1 MVSMALLSDVFKEPQ
16 SRVRKTIIAVDV
28 VSSTAMKEKEPEASW
43 LNTFA
48 WFYDLT
54 ATIVK
59 GHQGVVVKFIGDGA
73 MAVFS
78 EDQAA
83 HAINC
88 AIALQ
93 EQIAEANAVR
103 TVTLNCCVGIA
114 TGDVREFD
122 VGEHGSNKDYLGNV
136 VDRAFR
142 LCSAANAKA
151 ILVDKATVDA
161 APMHRVKCRV
171 GESTANKRTTEEYL
185 GSLEAIPLKGF
196 AQPIQYHEVLWE
208 NNRYG
213 LNPKYVTHS
222 PQVEARSQPTG
233 IRNSRSQWKRG
244 SVTTINPSYGF
255 IHSEGEDFWFNHDRL
270 LSNDAVPRARDTV
283 WFIPREPMPSAKNRQ
298 GTNVIPLGAKLTGT
312 LTTVNPSNFGFAA
325 CSPNAYG
332 EQQNLLYTWKI
343 QRTGQG
349 AQRSCSSLGKTIRVR
364 RELTPEPGKTTRSKI
379 VEGQAMVCLA
389 LSRSNCLLV
398 NLSFLIQLL

>member
-1 MVSMALLSDVFKEPQ
+1 MALLSDVFKDAK
-16 SRVRKTIIAVDV
+16 SRVRKTVLAIDV

-54 ATIVK
+54 AATVK
-59 GHQGVVVKFIGDGA
+59 AHEGVVVKFIGDGA
-73 MAVFS
+73 MAAFS

-83 HAINC
+83 NGINC

-93 EQIAEANAVR
+93 EQIAGANAVR
-103 TVTLNCCVGIA
+103 TVTLNCCIGIA

-122 VGEHGSNKDYLGNV
+122 VGDQEGNKDYLGNV

-171 GESTANKRTTEEYL
+171 GESTAVKRTTEEYL

-222 PQVEARSQPTG
+222 PQVETPRIEPPLHKRT
-233 IRNSRSQWKRG
+233 QWQKG
-244 SVTTINPSYGF
+244 SVTTINTTFGF
-255 IHSEGEDFWFNHDRL
+255 IHSEGEDFWFNQDRL
-270 LSNDAVPRARDTV
+270 LNHHAVPKVRDAV
-283 WFIPREPMPSAKNRQ
+283 WFVPREPMPNAKNRQ
-298 GTNVIPLGAKLTGT
+298 AMNVVPLGSKLTGT
-312 LTTVNPSNFGFAA
+312 LTTVNPNNYGFAA

-332 EQQNLLYTWKI
+332 EQQNIFVYLEDSANWTKGSEI
-343 QRTGQG
+343 VFVVGENEKGPAGMDPRP
-349 AQRSCSSLGKTIRVR
+349 SNDD
-364 RELTPEPGKTTRSKI
+364 PE
-379 VEGQAMVCLA
+379 
-389 LSRSNCLLV
+389 
-398 NLSFLIQLL
+398 